1 MLERD
6 LVFEKSHVVVV
17 ALETVAED
25 KQMDP
30 HEVGRC
36 LWRHFIVGF
45 KDLLLTKLL
54 ATFNHLYELFVLVD
68 RIALFKNDGTD
79 FIQLLLKT

>member
-1 MLERD
+1 M
-6 LVFEKSHVVVV
+6 VFEKSHVVVV

-36 LWRHFIVGF
+36 LWRDFIVSL
-45 KDLLLTKLL
+45 KDLLLTELL
-54 ATFNHLYELFVLVD
+54 ATFHHLYELFVLVD
-68 RIALFKNDGTD
+68 CVALFKDDWTD
-79 FIQLLLKT
+79 FIQLLLKA